1 MKKVSSLFRT
11 LVCGAMLAGALA
23 GCKPSVQELSLEI
36 PFKCN
41 AYVTPLDSA
50 SKVTPAFANNIIAN
64 GMATPAQF
72 AAPKGTSEYIEG
84 APEKWIEYDVAAANA
99 LLDGIPTISTREQIL
114 QTADATVAL
123 IRSRGE

>member
-64 GMATPAQF
+64 GYSLPNDAEMIPGAWLPSYQQEVAHQVSVYFYTAFTGKLQLGLR
-72 AAPKGTSEYIEG
+72 AA
-84 APEKWIEYDVAAANA
+84 DV
-99 LLDGIPTISTREQIL
+99 PQ
-114 QTADATVAL
+114 
-123 IRSRGE
+123 GESVLKVKCCG